1 MRKIMAVWDANP
13 LYAER
18 LADFANE
25 RGRIPF
31 RAVAFASAE
40 RLKEYAGKHSVE
52 ILLAGW
58 EVPQEELKEIR
69 ARQIIYLGEERRA
82 DPSRLPSVYKYQNSD
97 RLMREVMACYEGA
110 EGEESVSIAGR
121 GRIIGVYSP
130 VGRCRKT
137 ALALTLAQVWK
148 EEERTLLVTLE
159 DCSGLQEMTGETY
172 GECLSDLLYRYRHG
186 GSCWERIGA
195 FVYTWGNVDYI
206 PPARYPEDLEG
217 VSGVE
222 LAGFLEDM
230 AAESGYG
237 VIVVD
242 VGQMGRQAAEIL
254 ESCDAVYMPV
264 LEDWVSRAKVKEF
277 ETYLEKSGREG
288 VLSLLEKLKLPAG
301 ARTLSGENYP
311 EQLLWG
317 ELGDYARRLV
327 RGGRDRGEE

>member
-1 MRKIMAVWDANP
+1 M
-13 LYAER
+13 L
-18 LADFANE
+18 
-25 RGRIPF
+25 F
-31 RAVAFASAE
+31 RS
-40 RLKEYAGKHSVE
+40 
-52 ILLAGW
+52 
-58 EVPQEELKEIR
+58 
-69 ARQIIYLGEERRA
+69 
-82 DPSRLPSVYKYQNSD
+82 
-97 RLMREVMACYEGA
+97 
-110 EGEESVSIAGR
+110 
-121 GRIIGVYSP
+121 
-130 VGRCRKT
+130 
-137 ALALTLAQVWK
+137 TLAQVWK
-148 EEERTLLVTLE
+148 EEERTLFVTLE

-288 VLSLLEKLKLPAG
+288 VLSMLEKLKLPAG
-301 ARTLSGENYP
+301 TRTLSGENYP